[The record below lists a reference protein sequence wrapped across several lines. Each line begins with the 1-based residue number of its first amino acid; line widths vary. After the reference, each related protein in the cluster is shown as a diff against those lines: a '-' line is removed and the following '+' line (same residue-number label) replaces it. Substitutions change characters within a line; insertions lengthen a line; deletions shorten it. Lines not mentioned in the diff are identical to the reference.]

1 MNLLHRLTGILLL
14 SALLASAFPA
24 LDPLFGPSAMALADD
39 DDDDDGDDDSDDSD
53 DRDDRDDD
61 NSRDRDDDD
70 DDRRRPRA
78 DRPNRV
84 APPAVIPAPR
94 PQPLPQFAPEIVV
107 RDMTA
112 EDLLQLLDEGY
123 TVLDA
128 QPLPSASGALI
139 RLAAPPGT
147 ALESARDRVRLLP
160 SGAEADL
167 NHFYRAGQSQVLAA
181 AVPTPAAPACSHE
194 NCGAWQM
201 IGWPEDRDLRPDC
214 RVTVPVGVMDTGVNL
229 AHDILQG
236 ARVEVLPDVLDT
248 RSPSAAVHGT
258 AVVSLLAGNP
268 GSRVPGLIP
277 EAQILAVDV
286 FSSAGQDERAD
297 VVALLRGLD
306 ALAARGV
313 RIVNLSLAGPAN
325 TLLESTL
332 ARLRAERGM
341 IFVAAAGNGGPE
353 AAPAYPAA
361 YAGVLAI
368 TAVDQRGRPYR
379 QAQRGPHLDA
389 AAPGVNL
396 LAATSVRGAAAKSG
410 TSFATPFATAA
421 LALYL
426 SRDPAAPVEAVEQRL
441 LSQLRD
447 IGAAGADD
455 IHGGGLL
462 SLTDLCG

>member
-1 MNLLHRLTGILLL
+1 
-14 SALLASAFPA
+14 
-24 LDPLFGPSAMALADD
+24 
-39 DDDDDGDDDSDDSD
+39 
-53 DRDDRDDD
+53 
-61 NSRDRDDDD
+61 
-70 DDRRRPRA
+70 
-78 DRPNRV
+78 
-84 APPAVIPAPR
+84 
-94 PQPLPQFAPEIVV
+94 
-107 RDMTA
+107 
-112 EDLLQLLDEGY
+112 
-123 TVLDA
+123 
-128 QPLPSASGALI
+128 
-139 RLAAPPGT
+139 
-147 ALESARDRVRLLP
+147 
-160 SGAEADL
+160 
-167 NHFYRAGQSQVLAA
+167 
-181 AVPTPAAPACSHE
+181 
-194 NCGAWQM
+194 
-201 IGWPEDRDLRPDC
+201 
-214 RVTVPVGVMDTGVNL
+214 VMDTGVNL

-268 GSRVPGLIP
+268 RSRVPGLIP

-306 ALAARGV
+306 ALAARDV

-325 TLLESTL
+325 TLLESAL